1 MWWEEDNALGISESS
16 LIHFGEEQVIKVIQM
31 IVEVTWSDDD
41 EYVGDF
47 VEYVLVI
54 VEKCWW
60 GYLNGLNSRQLLLW

>member
-54 VEKCWW
+54 V
-60 GYLNGLNSRQLLLW
+60 